1 MQGKKQ
7 LVITSIAAVL
17 FLVLLLPVFAG
28 GDQEGKGKEF
38 TDVKEW
44 EKYAG
49 IGEFRPAED
58 DWEEIE
64 RLAKEEGGLVVYC
77 NSGSIF
83 ESIRTFYE
91 EYGIK
96 AEPYD
101 LATGSLYE
109 KLGREQKAG
118 IYNCDVVLS
127 SGTHTM
133 NNEFV
138 KRGTAYRFVPRYIE
152 PLLLDAVKDEPLGIQ
167 RLGGKAVAYNSEV
180 YDEPPVDSW
189 WDLTRPEWENRLT
202 MKDPM
207 QGGSE
212 VGMMMMFI
220 RNSDV
225 MADLYE
231 KEFGEPIE
239 LSEGV
244 ENAGY
249 EFIKRLIE
257 NGIVL
262 TSSGTPAAIAAG
274 TKGQKE
280 PPLAIISPSKMK
292 YRETNNLDFE
302 IAWDLE
308 PVGSYVSLQALSI
321 PQFAPHPNAAKL
333 YIRWAYE
340 QGFAPWNNTGTWP
353 ARKDLPLPPDQPALE
368 DVETWYEDAD
378 YVYENIIEFQDF
390 WIQHQSN

>member
-1 MQGKKQ
+1 MKRRKAT
-7 LVITSIAAVL
+7 LLSSMFVL
-17 FLVLLLPVFAG
+17 CLIISLAPVFSNG
-28 GDQEGKGKEF
+28 QQEDGRKSFDSAE
-38 TDVKEW
+38 EW
-44 EKYAG
+44 EQYAG
-49 IGEFRPAED
+49 LGQYRPKED

-64 RLAKEEGGLVVYC
+64 RKAKEEGHLVVYC

-83 ESIRTFYE
+83 DSVRTFSE

-96 AEPYD
+96 VEPYD

-118 IYNCDVVLS
+118 VYNCDVVLS
-127 SGTHTM
+127 SGTHTL

-152 PLLLDAVKDEPLGIQ
+152 PKLLEDIEDQPLGIQ

-180 YDEPPVDSW
+180 YDKPPVDSW

-212 VGMMMMFI
+212 IGMMMMFV
-220 RNSDV
+220 RNSDL
-225 MADLYE
+225 MAELYM

-249 EFIKRLIE
+249 EFVKRLIE

-274 TKGQKE
+274 TKGQEK
-280 PPLAIISPSKMK
+280 PPLAIVSPSKMK
-292 YRETNNLDFE
+292 YRETNNLAFE
-302 IAWDLE
+302 IAWNLD
-308 PVGSYVSLQALSI
+308 PVGSYVSYQALAVPI
-321 PQFAPHPNAAKL
+321 YAPNPHAAKL

-340 QGFAPWNNTGTWP
+340 EGFEPWNQTGTWP
-353 ARKDLPLPPDQPALE
+353 ARKDLPLPPDQPALS
-368 DVETWYEDAD
+368 DVKTWYEDPD
-378 YVYENIIEFQDF
+378 YIYEHIVEFQDF